1 MEHLVQ
7 PSTKSKNGLKSLRLK
22 KNKKKGQKTILS
34 PIHINS
40 ELVPKM

>member
-1 MEHLVQ
+1 MENLFQ
-7 PSTKSKNGLKSLRLK
+7 PGAKSENISE
-22 KNKKKGQKTILS
+22 KTTLS